1 MSEVQVRPFRRPDRE
16 QLTALVNAHVQ
27 AVVPGVSVSVNTVM
41 SQLERDPGE
50 FIVDPWVAERG
61 TLVADQRGRVVAAAH
76 LLRYGAG
83 AEVGETI
90 RGAGEIN
97 WLLYWPEA
105 SYWPDSTAAADAL
118 MAACLDQLRRWQVTR
133 WSADGALPAPGV
145 YGLPEQWPHIR
156 ALYERAGFVHDGHT
170 EIVLLAR
177 VDELPRPSEPPVAGL
192 EVRRTVG
199 INGTRLS
206 GSLGEQAGRLHRG
219 RHQPGR
225 GRAPGPPGRLG
236 RCREPPRR
244 RGLPP
249 ARRRHL
255 AGRPGGGLA
264 PPGPGGAPA
273 RVRLARGAG
282 PPGAAG
288 RSRLPRAD
296 PHRPRVGPPARDG
309 GGNQP
314 GRSRSRRVSSTS
326 RSWARRRATSG
337 VTPPRSRRRRSSSRW
352 APSRSDT
359 RLA

>member
-1 MSEVQVRPFRRPDRE
+1 MSPVQVRPFRRADRE

-50 FIVDPWVAERG
+50 FIVDPWVAERS
-61 TLVADQRGRVVAAAH
+61 TLVAEQRGRVVAAAH

-118 MAACLDQLRRWQVTR
+118 MAACLDQLRRWPVTR

-206 GSLGEQAGRLHRG
+206 GSLGEKLVGYIEVDTNLAEGGRLAH
-219 RHQPGR
+219 
-225 GRAPGPPGRLG
+225 LG
-236 RCREPPRR
+236 GWADVGNLHVDEAYRR
-244 RGLPP
+244 RGVATWLVGQ
-249 ARRRHL
+249 AADWL
-255 AGRPGGGLA
+255 
-264 PPGPGGAPA
+264 
-273 RVRLARGAG
+273 RLARVE
-282 PPGAAG
+282 
-288 RSRLPRAD
+288 RLLEYAWPEERD
-296 PHRPRVGPPARDG
+296 LLGLLRGLGFRELTRTARG
-309 GGNQP
+309 WVHQ
-314 GRSRSRRVSSTS
+314 
-326 RSWARRRATSG
+326 SG
-337 VTPPRSRRRRSSSRW
+337 T
-352 APSRSDT
+352 
-359 RLA
+359 

>member
-61 TLVADQRGRVVAAAH
+61 TLVAEQRGRVVAAAH

-177 VDELPRPSEPPVAGL
+177 VDELPRPSEPPVTGL

-206 GSLGEQAGRLHRG
+206 GSLGEKLVGYIEVDTNLAEGGRLAH
-219 RHQPGR
+219 
-225 GRAPGPPGRLG
+225 LG
-236 RCREPPRR
+236 GWADVGNLHVDEAYRR
-244 RGLPP
+244 RGVATWLVGQ
-249 ARRRHL
+249 AADWL
-255 AGRPGGGLA
+255 
-264 PPGPGGAPA
+264 
-273 RVRLARGAG
+273 RLARVE
-282 PPGAAG
+282 
-288 RSRLPRAD
+288 RLLEYAWPEERD
-296 PHRPRVGPPARDG
+296 LLGLLGGLGFRELTRTARG
-309 GGNQP
+309 WVRQP
-314 GRSRSRRVSSTS
+314 GT
-326 RSWARRRATSG
+326 
-337 VTPPRSRRRRSSSRW
+337 
-352 APSRSDT
+352 
-359 RLA
+359 

>member
-206 GSLGEQAGRLHRG
+206 GSLAATSWSATSRSTPTWPRAGAWPTWTAGPMSGTSTSTRPTAG
-219 RHQPGR
+219 
-225 GRAPGPPGRLG
+225 AASPPGWS
-236 RCREPPRR
+236 
-244 RGLPP
+244 
-249 ARRRHL
+249 ARRRTGS
-255 AGRPGGGLA
+255 AWPGWSA
-264 PPGPGGAPA
+264 CSSTPGP
-273 RVRLARGAG
+273 
-282 PPGAAG
+282 
-288 RSRLPRAD
+288 RSGTSWGCCA
-296 PHRPRVGPPARDG
+296 
-309 GGNQP
+309 
-314 GRSRSRRVSSTS
+314 VSASAS
-326 RSWARRRATSG
+326 
-337 VTPPRSRRRRSSSRW
+337 
-352 APSRSDT
+352 
-359 RLA
+359 